1 MPFIKKTS
9 ESFKVIGNQIVLT
22 DQFMEANKAKFKKIT
37 GSRFASILNMNNF
50 SSPVKTWA
58 IMVGIYSEPMDKM
71 IADAGNIIEP
81 KIKDYVEQKTG
92 IKYKQYNPFEINFDV
107 FSDIEIFGGIPDGE
121 PINAENK
128 VDYTNHPML
137 EIKTTAIDSFMYK
150 KEGTI
155 FVLQKDENNAPI
167 VKSEGTKREKWF
179 DSDKNIVIPIEYKMQ
194 LGLYCYLRKITKGL
208 FAICFLKKQDYLEP
222 KKCDVNKREVK
233 LINFNVNL
241 ELLKHYIDQA
251 EKWYKDFILTGKSP
265 SLTQEDLE
273 WLQLELK
280 QNEQQ

>member
-167 VKSEGTKREKWF
+167 VKSEGTKREKW
-179 DSDKNIVIPIEYKMQ
+179 
-194 LGLYCYLRKITKGL
+194 
-208 FAICFLKKQDYLEP
+208 
-222 KKCDVNKREVK
+222 
-233 LINFNVNL
+233 
-241 ELLKHYIDQA
+241 
-251 EKWYKDFILTGKSP
+251 
-265 SLTQEDLE
+265 
-273 WLQLELK
+273 
-280 QNEQQ
+280 